1 MDMFN
6 CYVELQEGTRQTA
19 GSCWHPT
26 IATQPFRT
34 AGRQLAF
41 DPEENPVSGLRGNGQ
56 YVQSEPTCGF
66 GTWSF
71 NFFVCSSNSS
81 IVRGVT
87 CLFVQRDNI
96 VKHGIVSTAV
106 IC

>member
-1 MDMFN
+1 MFN

-56 YVQSEPTCGF
+56 YVQSEPHLWVWHMEF
-66 GTWSF
+66 Y
-71 NFFVCSSNSS
+71 FF
-81 IVRGVT
+81 RM
-87 CLFVQRDNI
+87 F
-96 VKHGIVSTAV
+96 
-106 IC
+106 